1 MKRREFLK
9 SAATCAAIA
18 AAPMLS
24 AAKKSAGAVR
34 GKVVKGGRNGTP
46 AVGVVVTDGLQCVR
60 TDEKGEFPTAVDK
73 VDAIAYIFEKYTQQ
87 RGRSYPASYELTEN
101 PFGIL

>member
-1 MKRREFLK
+1 MMIFAHITEFARDTARMQNGKIPTKKEEEAVLREMCGNIMTHIEEIL
-9 SAATCAAIA
+9 
-18 AAPMLS
+18 
-24 AAKKSAGAVR
+24 
-34 GKVVKGGRNGTP
+34 
-46 AVGVVVTDGLQCVR
+46 